1 MRSAW
6 LAVVVAFVTACG
18 PRVVDPACVT
28 YIACQAA
35 FDDAAGLDPVD
46 TSVYAEDGDCW
57 AGDPTAAGRCVAL
70 QAELA
75 GRKVIM
81 VLLDSAGRYS
91 RIGDAERLR
100 KWFSEVQ
107 VLKTLGFEAR

>member
-57 AGDPTAAGRCVAL
+57 AGDPTAADRCIGECVANTDAL
-70 QAELA
+70 RQAAADADLT
-75 GRKVIM
+75 
-81 VLLDSAGRYS
+81 LDAC
-91 RIGDAERLR
+91 ALEP
-100 KWFSEVQ
+100 
-107 VLKTLGFEAR
+107 AP